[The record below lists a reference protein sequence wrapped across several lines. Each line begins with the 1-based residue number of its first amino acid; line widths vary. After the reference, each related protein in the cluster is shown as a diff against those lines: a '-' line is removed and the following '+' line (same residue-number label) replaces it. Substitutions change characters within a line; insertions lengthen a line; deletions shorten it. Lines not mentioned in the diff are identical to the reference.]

1 LACCMPENGRL
12 KLFYCRLP
20 LLVIGLTYFFSAN
33 AQHNDSLKTS
43 PKPIIKESD
52 SAKAARRKIHSPSR
66 AVIFS
71 VVLPGLGQ
79 AYNHKYWKIPI
90 IYLGL
95 GVATYFVITNQQQ
108 YNIYNNALKDPTNP
122 LNNIYSPT
130 DLTTE
135 RDYYLRYIDLSIIAG
150 AAIYLLNVIDAEVD
164 AQFYTFN
171 VSDDISMRISPAVN
185 TNYAFGRP
193 GIDPGLSFVLKFK

>member
-1 LACCMPENGRL
+1 MPENGRS

-20 LLVIGLTYFFSAN
+20 LMAIGLIYFFSAN
-33 AQHNDSLKTS
+33 AQQADSSKTS
-43 PKPIIKESD
+43 AKPVVKESD
-52 SAKAARRKIHSPSR
+52 SSKAARPKAHSPGK
-66 AVIFS
+66 AVLYS

-90 IYLGL
+90 IYVGI
-95 GVATYFVITNQQQ
+95 GVAVYFDITNQQQ
-108 YNIYNNALKDPTNP
+108 YNIYNNALKDPTNS

-150 AAIYLLNVIDAEVD
+150 AAIYLLNIIDAEVD

-171 VSDDISMRISPAVN
+171 VSDDISMRISPTIN

-193 GIDPGLSFVLKFK
+193 SIDPGLSFVLKFK

>member
-1 LACCMPENGRL
+1 MPENGRL
-12 KLFYCRLP
+12 KLFYYRLP
-20 LLVIGLTYFFSAN
+20 LLVIALVFFSSAN
-33 AQHNDSLKTS
+33 AQQG
-43 PKPIIKESD
+43 D
-52 SAKAARRKIHSPSR
+52 SAKVSPVLKVKEGDSVKAAKPTLHSPGK
-66 AVIFS
+66 AVLYS

-90 IYLGL
+90 IYVGL
-95 GVATYFVITNQQQ
+95 GAAVYFAITNQQQ

-150 AAIYLLNVIDAEVD
+150 AAVYLLNVIDAEVD
-164 AQFYTFN
+164 AQFFTFN
-171 VSDDISMRISPAVN
+171 VSDDISMHISPALN
-185 TNYAFGRP
+185 TNYVCGRP
-193 GIDPGLSFVLKFK
+193 GLETGLSFVMKFK